1 MGICACG
8 GGRDQVAGR
17 GSDHCDQH
25 VRMEAVDDVSAD
37 ALCGLMQDNG
47 QCQRVR
53 TSLIANRGKRIYA
66 RWRARPV
73 DCDLAGSAKAMQRF
87 TIEFGNAEMDVANRY
102 AEDLADAIRELGE
115 IRVERTRADATS
127 QDLGSLLVLLLGT
140 PSVTAL
146 AHGLAIW
153 LRRNS
158 GATIEITGPDGRSA
172 VLKNVTSSDAPA
184 ILQRL
189 INPHGE

>member
-1 MGICACG
+1 
-8 GGRDQVAGR
+8 
-17 GSDHCDQH
+17 
-25 VRMEAVDDVSAD
+25 
-37 ALCGLMQDNG
+37 
-47 QCQRVR
+47 
-53 TSLIANRGKRIYA
+53 
-66 RWRARPV
+66 
-73 DCDLAGSAKAMQRF
+73 MQRF